1 MNSLSFTLFKN
12 EELISILIASVIT
25 AAFCAAVFHFINSH
39 SKKKLPRETLFVSI
53 IVLIYSLVSFT
64 KLGSTKFPS
73 STWEPTTTPQE
84 VILKVGGDSSNYNDI
99 LVICGEGDN
108 NANNGY
114 QLGFHDIAVVGSR
127 DLEEW
132 TWMTSFNDGDIYRYY
147 HNEYFWNYPYV
158 KIISSNK
165 DDTISEIAFL
175 DKDRNPLPVT
185 VYDDP
190 EFYGKHPASTL
201 IDEQDKI
208 PNVITYYHESFF
220 DEIYH
225 PRNAWEIANGQGMY
239 YTVHPLLG
247 TEFIALSIK
256 ILGMNPFAWRFPGA
270 LFGVAILVVFYHIL
284 KLLTDNPKTAV
295 FGTFLVA
302 CDFMHITTSRMA
314 TLEPPS
320 VFFIL
325 LMFDIM
331 IQYSKTSFFE
341 VPFRKTLIILLVC
354 GITMGLAV
362 STKWTACYSA
372 VGLALILFG
381 TLFVRWREYFDWVK
395 SGGNTDV
402 SNGETISQFPVYFLK
417 TILWC
422 FVFFVVIPVVIYS
435 LVYLPAKFSWMGWC
449 GESIINQTLYMFD
462 YHKNLTSTHPFQS
475 EWWEWVLDLRPVLYY
490 SNICADGRL
499 RSIACF
505 SNPLLCYAGIP
516 SILATFVIALR
527 KRTRADLIISIGYIT
542 ALVPWMVVSRCVFA
556 YHFYP
561 TSMFMMMSIA
571 YIAQLSLER
580 WPRLK
585 KFWII
590 FAVLVLLVFIIYLP
604 VLCGFGTSV
613 NYVKALQLLPRWTLK

>member
-1 MNSLSFTLFKN
+1 MNSLSFALFKN
-12 EELISILIASVIT
+12 EELIYILIASVIT
-25 AAFCAAVFHFINSH
+25 AAFCTAVFHLINSRA
-39 SKKKLPRETLFVSI
+39 KRKLPRETLFVCL
-53 IVLIYSLVSFT
+53 IVLIYSVVSFT

-84 VILKVGGDSSNYNDI
+84 VILKVGGDSSDYNDI

-108 NANNGY
+108 NANNDY

-132 TWMTSFNDGDIYRYY
+132 TWITSFNDGDIYRYY

-201 IDEQDKI
+201 IDEQDTI

-247 TEFIALSIK
+247 TEIMALSIK
-256 ILGMNPFAWRFPGA
+256 IFGMNPFAWRFPGA
-270 LFGVAILVVFYHIL
+270 LFGVAIPVVFYHIL
-284 KLLTDNPKTAV
+284 KFLTDNPKTAI

-325 LMFDIM
+325 LMFDFM

-341 VPFRKTLIILLVC
+341 VSFNKTLCILLIC
-354 GITMGLAV
+354 GITMGLAI

-381 TLFVRWREYFDWVK
+381 TLFVRGREYFDWVK
-395 SGGNTDV
+395 SGGNIEV
-402 SNGETISQFPVYFLK
+402 PNGKAVSQFPIYFLK

-422 FVFFVVIPVVIYS
+422 FVFFIFIPVVIYA
-435 LVYLPAKFSWMGWC
+435 LVYLPVRFSWKGW
-449 GESIINQTLYMFD
+449 GLESIVDQTIYMFD
-462 YHKNLTSTHPFQS
+462 YHKNLTDTHPFQS
-475 EWWEWVLDLRPVLYY
+475 VWWEWVLNLRPVLYY
-490 SNICADGRL
+490 SNFCADGLFRVI
-499 RSIACF
+499 SCF
-505 SNPLLCYAGIP
+505 TNPLLSYAGIL
-516 SILATFVIALR
+516 SILATFVIAFL
-527 KRTRADLIISIGYIT
+527 KRTRAALIISVGYLT
-542 ALVPWMVVSRCVFA
+542 ALVPWMFISRSTFA

-561 TSMFMMMSIA
+561 TSMFMIMAIA
-571 YIAQLSLER
+571 YIAQFSLGQ
-580 WPRLK
+580 WPQLK
-585 KFWII
+585 PFWIV
-590 FAVLVLLVFIIYLP
+590 FAVLVLLIFIVSLP
-604 VLCGFGTSV
+604 VICGFGTSV
-613 NYVKALQLLPRWTLK
+613 NYVKARQLLPRWTLK